1 MFREEKRMKVKV
13 GISNRHVHL
22 TKEDKDILFGNDYEL
37 TKRNDLVQPGEYAC
51 EETVIIEANDK
62 QKQYVRVLG
71 PLRNYTQVE
80 ILKSDSDYFGINAP
94 YRNSGE
100 LENAES
106 ITIIGPEGM
115 ITKNCCIIA
124 NRHIHMNSFD
134 NFGYDNNDI
143 VSVKFNDIIIDDV
156 FIKKSDNYALEIHL
170 DKDDSKIYNINTNDV
185 VEIIKKGD

>member
-1 MFREEKRMKVKV
+1 MNIKV

-37 TKRNDLVQPGEYAC
+37 IKRNELVQPGEYAC
-51 EETVIIEANDK
+51 EETVVIEANGK
-62 QKQYVRVLG
+62 QKEYVRVLG

-80 ILKSDSDYFGINAP
+80 ILKSDSDYLEINAP

-100 LENAES
+100 LEGAEE
-106 ITIIGPEGM
+106 ITIIGPKGT

-124 NRHIHMNSFD
+124 VRHIHTNNFD
-134 NFGYDNNDI
+134 NLGYDNNDI
-143 VSVKFNDIIIDDV
+143 VSVKFNDTIIDNV
-156 FIKKSDNYALEIHL
+156 YIKKNDNYALEIHL
-170 DKDDSKIYNINTNDV
+170 DKDDSKTFNINTGDT

>member
-1 MFREEKRMKVKV
+1 MNIKV

-51 EETVIIEANDK
+51 EETVVIAANGK
-62 QKQYVRVLG
+62 QKEYVRVLG

-80 ILKSDSDYFGINAP
+80 ILKSDSDYLEITAP

-100 LENAES
+100 LEDAEE
-106 ITIIGPEGM
+106 ITIIGPKGK

-124 NRHIHMNSFD
+124 TRHIHTNNFD
-134 NFGYDNNDI
+134 NLGYDNNDI
-143 VSVKFNDIIIDDV
+143 VSVKFNDTIIDNV
-156 FIKKSDNYALEIHL
+156 YIKKNDNYALEIHL
-170 DKDDSKIYNINTNDV
+170 DKDDSKTFNINTGDT